1 MSKKYMQRCP
11 TSLVIK
17 TYILK
22 QRHTFYI
29 NKSINIMS
37 TVSDNVEKKITLILG
52 RGKGKWV

>member
-17 TYILK
+17 ACTLK

-29 NKSINIMS
+29 NRSINIMPI
-37 TVSDNVEKKITLILG
+37 VRDNVEKK
-52 RGKGKWV
+52 